1 MCPKNMSLYILTIN
15 KTISWK
21 KYHFLAA
28 CFEIAASNSRQK
40 GLNRYQTTD
49 VIDIEGRRIA
59 IHAIK
64 GKITRTPRVT
74 IILFAPF
81 EKLDPHCVSRVHDP
95 GLGVLHETRA
105 HFSLKD

>member
-1 MCPKNMSLYILTIN
+1 M
-15 KTISWK
+15 
-21 KYHFLAA
+21 
-28 CFEIAASNSRQK
+28 FEVAVFNSRQK
-40 GLNRYQTTD
+40 GVNRYQTAD
-49 VIDIEGRRIA
+49 VIDVEGRRIA

-81 EKLDPHCVSRVHDP
+81 GRLDPHCVSRVHDP